1 MFRFQGTLV
10 NVRDFELKGWSA
22 TVLTEVAA
30 MRDSFEVARTNINR
44 DAMLRALGECLRV
57 ECARVE
63 ESLPE
68 RLAGLIKQLEQTISD
83 QGE

>member
-1 MFRFQGTLV
+1 LV

-30 MRDSFEVARTNINR
+30 MRESFEVARTNINR

-57 ECARVE
+57 ECAIVE